1 MRLAGRNYLFSRRR
15 AHRLHGLAAPQ
26 HLDPSP
32 RRIPPNRR
40 RADDGR
46 ARSSGQ
52 PAIRAGGALKPGP
65 AIRFAALTC
74 INRCGTYQPDGF
86 TEPGSADN
94 PNPGASHANCA
105 AACNRAAPTGNNARS
120 RGGALAIPASQPGG

>member
-86 TEPGSADN
+86 TEPGSAGS
-94 PNPGASHANCA
+94 PNPGARHTNCTA
-105 AACNRAAPTGNNARS
+105 VPNRAASTANNARD
-120 RGGALAIPASQPGG
+120 RDGAPAIPASQPGG